1 MSYRKHGKPQYRA
14 RQQPLLP
21 RFLIGRGVKTT
32 PPDRVISRRAARIK
46 ATEEIVKIVDYGPA
60 WNPRY
65 WVKVDRGRGY
75 HGLDASELEFL
86 E

>member
-21 RFLIGRGVKTT
+21 RFLIGSGVKTI
-32 PPDRVISRRAARIK
+32 PPDRIINRRARIK
-46 ATEEIVKIVDYGPA
+46 ATGKIVKVVDYGPA

-65 WVKVDRGRGY
+65 WVKVDCGRGY